1 MIPEKGRVLV
11 DFWAPWC
18 GPCKVMLPKVDQFNE
33 EVEDVEVVKINVDE
47 HPDVSQ
53 EYGIRGIPT
62 FIYFENGKVVSKQTG
77 MQTIEQLKELTK
89 TNI

>member
-1 MIPEKGRVLV
+1 MIPKKGRVLV

-33 EVEDVEVVKINVDE
+33 EVEEVEVIKINVDE
-47 HPDVSQ
+47 HPDISQ

-62 FIYFENGKVVSKQTG
+62 FIYFEDGTAINKQSG

-89 TNI
+89 S

>member
-1 MIPEKGRVLV
+1 MIPKKGRVLV

-33 EVEDVEVVKINVDE
+33 EVEEVEVIKINVDE
-47 HPDVSQ
+47 HPDISQ

-62 FIYFENGKVVSKQTG
+62 FIYFEDGKAISKQSG

-89 TNI
+89 S

>member
-1 MIPEKGRVLV
+1 MIPKKGRVLV

-33 EVEDVEVVKINVDE
+33 EVEEVEVIKINVDE
-47 HPDVSQ
+47 HPDISQ

-62 FIYFENGKVVSKQTG
+62 FIYFEDGKAINKQSG

-89 TNI
+89 S

>member
-1 MIPEKGRVLV
+1 MIPKKGRVLV

-33 EVEDVEVVKINVDE
+33 EVEEVEVIKINVDE
-47 HPDVSQ
+47 HPDISQ

-62 FIYFENGKVVSKQTG
+62 FIYFEDGNAINKQSG

-89 TNI
+89 S